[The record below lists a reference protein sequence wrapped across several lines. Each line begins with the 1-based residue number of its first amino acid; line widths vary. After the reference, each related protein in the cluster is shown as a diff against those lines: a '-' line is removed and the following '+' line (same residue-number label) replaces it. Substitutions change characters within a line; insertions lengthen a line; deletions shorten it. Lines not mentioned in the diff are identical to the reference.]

1 MDLECHRR
9 VATSRLA
16 GESHKELGPGE
27 AAEEVLFG
35 QIESG
40 ETPIFSRKNHRSG
53 AGIYWIEGTFFL
65 VEVWGEEANFHF
77 NDSGTKCAVGQMLV
91 AGALRHHWIVW
102 NTFMFTRKSRKWM
115 MKAWKDAFFLLTKE
129 GFDDCGGSQ
138 KVPMTPICHLY
149 PLRYLHTD
157 RNRYLCT
164 LIILIHRFELLH
176 WRRRRFTCCGSRVV
190 NLHGIKTGIV
200 YLECL
205 EFGGRTA
212 DLRKTCRICAG
223 RVADCSLDKEVWGP
237 PGGYVHN
244 ISWIVSKACC
254 QQCLTESQHIIFS
267 NFRGIGGGIVI
278 QTDYTPLL
286 GLMKI

>member
-1 MDLECHRR
+1 
-9 VATSRLA
+9 
-16 GESHKELGPGE
+16 
-27 AAEEVLFG
+27 
-35 QIESG
+35 
-40 ETPIFSRKNHRSG
+40 
-53 AGIYWIEGTFFL
+53 
-65 VEVWGEEANFHF
+65 
-77 NDSGTKCAVGQMLV
+77 
-91 AGALRHHWIVW
+91 
-102 NTFMFTRKSRKWM
+102 M
-115 MKAWKDAFFLLTKE
+115 MKAWKGAFFRFFSFWRRRDLTTVVAPK
-129 GFDDCGGSQ
+129 
-138 KVPMTPICHLY
+138 KVLMTPICHKY
-149 PLRYLHTD
+149 RLRYLHTD

-164 LIILIHRFELLH
+164 LIHRFELLH
-176 WRRRRFTCCGSRVV
+176 WRRRRFTCCDSWVV

-223 RVADCSLDKEVWGP
+223 WVADCSLDKEVWGP

-254 QQCLTESQHIIFS
+254 QQCLTESQHIFS
-267 NFRGIGGGIVI
+267 NFRGIRGGIVI